1 MLPRS
6 RPERRRTL
14 PPALG
19 ERIATGRRLAWA
31 TPLSAEVRVEGVAKS
46 LPRPIAT
53 SPGHYN
59 GPPISAKERMMIR
72 NTFDKG
78 PEGWCSYAPIPHGLT
93 LGEPNL
99 CRVQQ

>member
-1 MLPRS
+1 
-6 RPERRRTL
+6 
-14 PPALG
+14 
-19 ERIATGRRLAWA
+19 
-31 TPLSAEVRVEGVAKS
+31 
-46 LPRPIAT
+46 
-53 SPGHYN
+53 
-59 GPPISAKERMMIR
+59 MIR